1 MSKKKTAAAAAAAA
15 LILAAGAPALAAEAC
30 DDGSVRVTVRGEA
43 SQTVANDEATVTF
56 SAEEQKGRAA
66 DAIAAATKRGNAAQ
80 DALKK
85 FGDRIEVKT
94 SDFSTWPVYTRPKEG
109 EAAKVAAWGA
119 RETLQVKVKDVKAV
133 SEVMAAV
140 AEHLNYDG
148 VTFTLSRKA
157 QKAQGDALLREAVG
171 DAMRQVRVMAESIG
185 RKDSDVRV
193 VSMSVSQ
200 RSGGTPRYY
209 AAARDNMVLAASA
222 KAAPVPQVSAG
233 SSEVSLAV
241 ALEARIKNK

>member
-1 MSKKKTAAAAAAAA
+1 MSKKKIAAAAAA
-15 LILAAGAPALAAEAC
+15 LALAAAGAPALAADSC
-30 DDGSVRVTVRGEA
+30 DDGVRVTVRGEA
-43 SQTVANDEATVTF
+43 SQTIANDEATVTF
-56 SAEEQKGRAA
+56 SAEEQKDKAA

-94 SDFSTWPVYTRPKEG
+94 ADFSTWPVYTRPKEG

-185 RKDSDVRV
+185 RKGSDVRV
-193 VSMSVSQ
+193 VSMSVNH

-209 AAARDNMVLAASA
+209 AAARNSTVLAASA
-222 KAAPVPQVSAG
+222 KSAPVPQVSAG
-233 SSEVSLAV
+233 SSEVTLSV
-241 ALEARIKNK
+241 SLEARIKDK

>member
-1 MSKKKTAAAAAAAA
+1 MSKKKIAAAAAA
-15 LILAAGAPALAAEAC
+15 LALAAAGAPALAADSC
-30 DDGSVRVTVRGEA
+30 DDDGVRVTVRGEA
-43 SQTVANDEATVTF
+43 SQTIANDEATVTF
-56 SAEEQKGRAA
+56 SAEEQKDKAA

-94 SDFSTWPVYTRPKEG
+94 ADFSTWPVYTRPKEG

-133 SEVMAAV
+133 SEVMAAA

-157 QKAQGDALLREAVG
+157 QKAQGDALLREAVD

-185 RKDSDVRV
+185 RKGSDVRV
-193 VSMSVSQ
+193 VSMSVNH

-209 AAARDNMVLAASA
+209 AASRNNMVLAASA
-222 KAAPVPQVSAG
+222 KSAPVPQVSAG
-233 SSEVSLAV
+233 SSEVTLSV
-241 ALEARIKNK
+241 SLEARIKDK